1 MAEASTGA
9 AAAAPAPEGDAQLA
23 PHAGWEP
30 TPVASA
36 ELPIAGYDQMTAAQA
51 QKAFVGLDADQLLNV
66 WEYEAEHAERKG
78 VLAKIEALYIK
89 TGDMPIE
96 GYDGASVSAVKP
108 LLAELLP
115 PELRAVRNYEE
126 AHANRSTLMNEI
138 DRLLAKL

>member
-1 MAEASTGA
+1 YGELVLVRDYEEAHSKRKTLLGRLDVMIAAAAPAAPAAVPAPAPAVPEPMAEASTGA

-66 WEYEAEHAERKG
+66 W
-78 VLAKIEALYIK
+78 
-89 TGDMPIE
+89 
-96 GYDGASVSAVKP
+96 
-108 LLAELLP
+108 
-115 PELRAVRNYEE
+115 
-126 AHANRSTLMNEI
+126 
-138 DRLLAKL
+138 